1 LRPGSW
7 LSKGATTASGG
18 AAPEIAGETAE
29 SQRKAR
35 VALERNRELGKGLK
49 VGKTFRIQAVDGDAW
64 YEVTRVGPDSAE
76 VEWRDYGLDRY
87 MDEMLAAG
95 GAFPRGVIER
105 LVHHHDTLEELFGEP
120 V

>member
-1 LRPGSW
+1 M
-7 LSKGATTASGG
+7 ASGSRTLPEMV
-18 AAPEIAGETAE
+18 APEITEPQGKLDAVL
-29 SQRKAR
+29 Q
-35 VALERNRELGKGLK
+35 RNRELGKGLK
-49 VGKTFRIQAVDGDAW
+49 VGKTFKIQAEGGYAW
-64 YEVTRVGPDSAE
+64 YEVTRVGPDSAD